1 MDLHKNYLNKYT
13 NYFFIKNFSLKFKFS
28 SWINKAACKV
38 DTPPT
43 KIQTGLTFTGERW
56 MLSSKKQKSQLHR

>member
-43 KIQTGLTFTGERW
+43 KIRNVLTFKGE
-56 MLSSKKQKSQLHR
+56 S